1 MALDTKDIQ
10 LITGLQD
17 KMEERLVGAIKGL
30 GSGMRAT
37 MSAEVDR
44 IEVLDEIRNGKI
56 EANDE
61 EIKKLK
67 KETKIARWIQRNR
80 RLAVIILFIAMFTA
94 AWGYHTI
101 NFKRTVEKI
110 LRIELKNDSQ

>member
-1 MALDTKDIQ
+1 MK
-10 LITGLQD
+10 
-17 KMEERLVGAIKGL
+17 AISGL
-30 GSGMRAT
+30 GSGVRAK
-37 MSAEVDR
+37 MESEVDR

-56 EANDE
+56 ETNGE

-67 KETKIARWIQRNR
+67 KETTIARWIQRNR
-80 RLAVIILFIAMFTA
+80 RLSATILFIAMFTA

-110 LRIELKNDSQ
+110 LRIELKDE